1 LSKCSGF
8 DGKYG
13 NARFQQGFLAAHG
26 SIIAFGTIDHHIG
39 FKIRRVL
46 MPQSVVIS
54 AADIEEARRG
64 IEALRSLAG
73 SLSDGRREVAIEV
86 DGNRVGLEPG
96 LLRGLLKVLD
106 VVAGSEKPAS
116 EDDLTPRQAAAILKL
131 SCPTVMRL
139 IERGGHL
146 TARLVEGE
154 YRLDR
159 QDVLRY
165 RDSNAAFRREAL
177 ANIAGGPRRY

>member
-1 LSKCSGF
+1 
-8 DGKYG
+8 
-13 NARFQQGFLAAHG
+13 
-26 SIIAFGTIDHHIG
+26 
-39 FKIRRVL
+39 
-46 MPQSVVIS
+46 MIS
-54 AADIEEARRG
+54 AADIEQARRG
-64 IEALRSLAG
+64 IEALRPLAG
-73 SLSDGRREVAIEV
+73 SLGDARRDVAIEI

-96 LLRGLLKVLD
+96 LLRGVLKILD
-106 VVAGSEKPAS
+106 VVAGSDRQPS

-146 TARLVEGE
+146 NARLVDGE

-177 ANIAGGPRRY
+177 ANIAGVTRRY